1 MVSSKRPGTK
11 TRECRRSSPSCLAFG
26 LRATC
31 SSPPVRTSASTI
43 SPRHAISKLVS
54 FDAALRSAARP
65 HHTAQL
71 KSPPQKATSRHSPR
85 PGPWLCAVS
94 GRSQRTETHLPPPPG
109 LRPRQ
114 SHGRPHDTRGSQRL
128 GCCWKTCY
136 TLVTEAVNDLVVAG
150 KTCYTLVTDFLPT
163 GFLLQYN
170 YLDSDVGMP
179 RLHHDSCDSD
189 DEQLKAHGPTR
200 VFRHEHRVSKHEG
213 RSHRRRATNARPQL
227 LVTAVRSE
235 TASNRDSNR

>member
-1 MVSSKRPGTK
+1 M
-11 TRECRRSSPSCLAFG
+11 
-26 LRATC
+26 
-31 SSPPVRTSASTI
+31 
-43 SPRHAISKLVS
+43 
-54 FDAALRSAARP
+54 AAP
-65 HHTAQL
+65 MI
-71 KSPPQKATSRHSPR
+71 P
-85 PGPWLCAVS
+85 
-94 GRSQRTETHLPPPPG
+94 
-109 LRPRQ
+109 
-114 SHGRPHDTRGSQRL
+114 
-128 GCCWKTCY
+128 
-136 TLVTEAVNDLVVAG
+136 EAVNDLVVAG
-150 KTCYTLVTDFLPT
+150 KPVTPYGSNRGSQRL

-189 DEQLKAHGPTR
+189 DEQMKAHGPTR

>member
-1 MVSSKRPGTK
+1 MSSLLSFVSRVRPP
-11 TRECRRSSPSCLAFG
+11 RNFS
-26 LRATC
+26 ATC

-54 FDAALRSAARP
+54 FDDALRSAARP

-94 GRSQRTETHLPPPPG
+94 GRSQRKETHLPTPPG

-163 GFLLQYN
+163 GFFSSMGLCLLRINKQ
-170 YLDSDVGMP
+170 V
-179 RLHHDSCDSD
+179 
-189 DEQLKAHGPTR
+189 
-200 VFRHEHRVSKHEG
+200 
-213 RSHRRRATNARPQL
+213 
-227 LVTAVRSE
+227 E
-235 TASNRDSNR
+235 T

>member
-1 MVSSKRPGTK
+1 MVAEALAGCNGKTHDITTVTK
-11 TRECRRSSPSCLAFG
+11 TRECRGSSPSCLAFG
-26 LRATC
+26 LRATF

-43 SPRHAISKLVS
+43 SPRHAISKVVS

-128 GCCWKTCY
+128 LLENLLHLSKRSRQRLGCCWK
-136 TLVTEAVNDLVVAG
+136 N
-150 KTCYTLVTDFLPT
+150 
-163 GFLLQYN
+163 LLH
-170 YLDSDVGMP
+170 L
-179 RLHHDSCDSD
+179 
-189 DEQLKAHGPTR
+189 
-200 VFRHEHRVSKHEG
+200 
-213 RSHRRRATNARPQL
+213 
-227 LVTAVRSE
+227 
-235 TASNRDSNR
+235 SN